1 MKLENR
7 SGHALQTAPQ
17 GRLSGYAAVFNA
29 PSHDLGGFRE
39 IIKPGAFAKSLKDAP
54 NVRALY
60 DHDTRQVLGTTRA
73 DTLQLREDANGLRFE
88 LQLPETSYAK
98 DLSALV
104 ARGDVAGCS
113 FAFRVRPGGEAWEQR
128 NGETVRILSDVEL
141 AEITVTANPAYPDTE
156 VALRSMPTMRLST
169 QRLWLETLT
178 A

>member
-1 MKLENR
+1 MKLETR
-7 SGHALQTAPQ
+7 SGQLQTASQ
-17 GRLSGYAAVFNA
+17 GRLSGYAAVYNA

-54 NVRALY
+54 NVRALF
-60 DHDTRQVLGTTRA
+60 DHDSRLVLATTRA
-73 DTLQLREDANGLRFE
+73 DTLQLREDAKGLSFE
-88 LQLPETSYAK
+88 LMLPATSYAK
-98 DLSALV
+98 DLAALV
-104 ARGDVAGCS
+104 DRGDVAGCS

-128 NGETVRILSDVEL
+128 SGDTFRILSDIEL
-141 AEITVTANPAYPDTE
+141 AEITITANPAYPDTE